1 MSVFRTSSLFR
12 FCKERKMLQ
21 NYLKTGIYPNYCEE
35 DLSCEKSELKI
46 GIPMASFC
54 DIPITLLSE
63 YHERYGEYGMGL
75 TKEWAIKNGISP
87 VMYITNEYTLRGLY

>member
-46 GIPMASFC
+46 GIPMDRFV
-54 DIPITLLSE
+54 IFRLLYCLNTMNVTANMVWDLLKS
-63 YHERYGEYGMGL
+63 GL
-75 TKEWAIKNGISP
+75 
-87 VMYITNEYTLRGLY
+87 